1 MCEIITIANQKG
13 GVGKTTTAV
22 NLAASL
28 AVAEKKVL
36 LIDID
41 PQANATTGMGFN
53 RNDYEYNIY
62 HVLTGRK
69 KLSQIV
75 LKTEIPTLFLAP
87 SNIGLVGI
95 EQELSEQSKDYQKIL
110 KSKIDEVVEQYDFI
124 IIDSPPALGS
134 ITVNALSAS
143 DSVIIPIQCEFYA
156 LEGLAQILNTVK
168 IIKKTINPKLNIKGF
183 LPTMY
188 SSQNNLAK
196 ETVANLKQHF
206 ENKLFKTK
214 DGAGDFGHEYLD
226 YILAIKVVDSIDDA
240 IAHINLYGSHHTD
253 CIVAEDDALVEQF
266 MNSVDSA
273 GVYRNC
279 STRFADGYRYGFGAE
294 IGISTGK
301 LHARGPVGLD
311 GLITYKYKLYGSGNI
326 VEGFKPK
333 TFSD

>member
-1 MCEIITIANQKG
+1 MRGWSDIIKRGKGIFVKMSEIITIANQKG

-41 PQANATTGMGFN
+41 PQANATTGLGFS
-53 RNDYEYNIY
+53 RSDYEFNIY
-62 HVLTGRK
+62 HVLTDRK

-95 EQELSEQSKDYQKIL
+95 EQEFNDQNKDYKLILKNKIL
-110 KSKIDEVVEQYDFI
+110 EVVNDYDFI

-134 ITVNALSAS
+134 ITINALSAS

-183 LPTMY
+183 LPTMF
-188 SSQNNLAK
+188 SSQNNLSK
-196 ETVANLKQHF
+196 ETIANLKQHF
-206 ENKLFKTK
+206 ENKLFKSK
-214 DGAGDFGHEYLD
+214 DSKEEFVVVPRNVKLAESPSFGKPV
-226 YILAIKVVDSIDDA
+226 ILYDIKSPGSIA
-240 IAHINLYGSHHTD
+240 YQNLAY
-253 CIVAEDDALVEQF
+253 CIL
-266 MNSVDSA
+266 N
-273 GVYRNC
+273 
-279 STRFADGYRYGFGAE
+279 
-294 IGISTGK
+294 
-301 LHARGPVGLD
+301 
-311 GLITYKYKLYGSGNI
+311 
-326 VEGFKPK
+326 
-333 TFSD
+333 

>member
-1 MCEIITIANQKG
+1 MRGWSDIIKRGKGIFVKMSEIITIANQKG

-41 PQANATTGMGFN
+41 PQANATTGLGFS
-53 RNDYEYNIY
+53 RSDYEFNIY
-62 HVLTGRK
+62 HVLTDRK

-95 EQELSEQSKDYQKIL
+95 EQEFNDQSKDYKLIL
-110 KSKIDEVVEQYDFI
+110 KNKISEVVDDYDFI

-134 ITVNALSAS
+134 ITINALSAS

-183 LPTMY
+183 LPTMF
-188 SSQNNLAK
+188 SSQNNLSK
-196 ETVANLKQHF
+196 ETIANLKQHF
-206 ENKLFKTK
+206 ENKLFKSK
-214 DGAGDFGHEYLD
+214 DGKEEFVVVPRNVKLAESPSFGKPV
-226 YILAIKVVDSIDDA
+226 ILYDIKSPGSISYQ
-240 IAHINLYGSHHTD
+240 NLAY
-253 CIVAEDDALVEQF
+253 CIL
-266 MNSVDSA
+266 N
-273 GVYRNC
+273 
-279 STRFADGYRYGFGAE
+279 
-294 IGISTGK
+294 
-301 LHARGPVGLD
+301 
-311 GLITYKYKLYGSGNI
+311 
-326 VEGFKPK
+326 
-333 TFSD
+333 

>member
-1 MCEIITIANQKG
+1 MRGWSDIIKRGKGIFVKMSEIITIANQKG

-41 PQANATTGMGFN
+41 PQANATTGLGFS
-53 RNDYEYNIY
+53 RSDYEFNIY
-62 HVLTGRK
+62 HVLTDRK

-95 EQELSEQSKDYQKIL
+95 EQEFNDQSKDYKLIL
-110 KSKIDEVVEQYDFI
+110 KNKISEVINDYDFI

-134 ITVNALSAS
+134 ITINALSAS

-183 LPTMY
+183 LPTMF
-188 SSQNNLAK
+188 SSQNNLSK
-196 ETVANLKQHF
+196 ETIANLKQHF
-206 ENKLFKTK
+206 ENKLFKSK
-214 DGAGDFGHEYLD
+214 DGKEEFVVVPRNVKLAESPSFGKPV
-226 YILAIKVVDSIDDA
+226 ILYDIKSPGSIA
-240 IAHINLYGSHHTD
+240 YQNLAY
-253 CIVAEDDALVEQF
+253 CIL
-266 MNSVDSA
+266 N
-273 GVYRNC
+273 
-279 STRFADGYRYGFGAE
+279 
-294 IGISTGK
+294 
-301 LHARGPVGLD
+301 
-311 GLITYKYKLYGSGNI
+311 
-326 VEGFKPK
+326 
-333 TFSD
+333 